1 MRKKEFRRRW
11 TNYVPVFAVALVLVC
26 SVLAFSV
33 ADKADIR
40 LADKADVQII
50 ENKAKPSGSERLIL
64 TKEITIGKLEQ
75 GGSAFGT
82 VAGADATADGRI
94 FVLDFKA
101 KKVDVFD
108 PNGKKLKEFGQ
119 EGQGPGEW
127 NAPSGL
133 QLLSDRELMI
143 NDGGNR
149 KLIYLDLEGKMT
161 REVSYAKK
169 LAMMKVID
177 CGGQYLSSEMGMEG
191 NSIAYTI
198 AKYDA
203 DFSQLFKIDTL
214 LMASPLGGG
223 KINPFAIAY
232 DYCLDGRGNI
242 IYARSSSY
250 EIKYFNS
257 EGQLIK
263 IVRKEYRPQ
272 SISQK
277 DKEEILKQIPE
288 TTGMNLKEMVVF
300 PDNYPA
306 FSGFFVDEE
315 NRLYVRTY
323 EKGKTKDSYLVDIFS
338 PEGKLVTRCEMA
350 GEAFLAKKG
359 KIYTIEKDEE
369 GYQYICRYQAT
380 WKK

>member
-1 MRKKEFRRRW
+1 MRKKEFRCRW
-11 TNYVPVFAVALVLVC
+11 TNYVPVFAVALVLVF

-94 FVLDFKA
+94 FVLDLKA
-101 KKVDVFD
+101 KKVNVFD

-133 QLLSDRELMI
+133 QLLSDRELII
-143 NDGGNR
+143 NDSGNR

-203 DFSQLFKIDTL
+203 DFNQLFKIDTL
-214 LMASPLGGG
+214 LMALPLGGG

-232 DYCLDGRGNI
+232 DYCLDGHGNI

-288 TTGMNLKEMVVF
+288 TTGMKEMVVF

-338 PEGKLVTRCEMA
+338 PEGKLVTRCEMPD
-350 GEAFLAKKG
+350 GAFLAKKG

>member
-11 TNYVPVFAVALVLVC
+11 TNYVPVFAVALVLVF

-64 TKEITIGKLEQ
+64 TKEITIGKLEE

-101 KKVDVFD
+101 KKVNVFD

-133 QLLSDRELMI
+133 QLLSDRELII
-143 NDGGNR
+143 NDSGNR

-169 LAMMKVID
+169 LVMMQVID
-177 CGGQYLSSEMGMEG
+177 SGGQYVGCEISPEG

-203 DFSQLFKIDTL
+203 DFNQLFKIDTL
-214 LMASPLGGG
+214 LMALPLGGG

-232 DYCLDGRGNI
+232 HYCLDDRGNI

-288 TTGMNLKEMVVF
+288 TTGMKEMVVF

-306 FSGFFVDEE
+306 FSGFFIDEQ